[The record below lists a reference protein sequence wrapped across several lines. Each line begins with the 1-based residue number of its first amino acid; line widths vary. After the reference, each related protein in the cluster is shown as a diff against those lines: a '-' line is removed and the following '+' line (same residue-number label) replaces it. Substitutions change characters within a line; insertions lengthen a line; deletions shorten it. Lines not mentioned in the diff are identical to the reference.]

1 MNERVSEKGKESKG
15 EGWGWERKQHSMRK
29 RPTDTKGRRM
39 TGTRVRPAWRNE
51 EEGDGRDGWSVEEWR
66 RRESPPVTQSLASD
80 ISSPWLCGKTEPEE
94 SSPTYANS
102 PQ

>member
-51 EEGDGRDGWSVEEWR
+51 EEEGDGKDGWSVEEK
-66 RRESPPVTQSLASD
+66 RESARN
-80 ISSPWLCGKTEPEE
+80 PEFSFRYFITVALWE
-94 SSPTYANS
+94 D
-102 PQ
+102 